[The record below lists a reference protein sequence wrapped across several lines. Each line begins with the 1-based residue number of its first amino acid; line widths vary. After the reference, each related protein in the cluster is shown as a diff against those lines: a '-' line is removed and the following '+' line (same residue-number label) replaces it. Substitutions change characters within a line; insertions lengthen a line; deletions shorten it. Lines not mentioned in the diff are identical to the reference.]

1 MDTDFGIVVTGAGIV
16 SAIGIGK
23 TETLRSLLDE
33 RTGIAPLRY
42 LRPSPHR
49 GEGQGM
55 GPSADF
61 LVGEVKLSDE
71 EMKQRLG
78 IGSEPTT
85 RTSLMGMIALEEA
98 LSEAGLWPDSGQRF
112 QALQAADDDRP
123 RIALVSG
130 TTVGGMDKSEQYYQD
145 FLEND
150 THNDYILTHD
160 CGATTELVARHFLR
174 SQDPSVPPSGLFSLL
189 MTPSTACSSAANAFV
204 VGANLLRS
212 GLADI
217 AVVGGAECISRFH
230 LNGFNSLMIIDHGQ
244 CRPFDADRAGLNL
257 GEGAAY
263 MVLESVGHARRRGA
277 RPVACLEGYGNACDA
292 YHQTASSDNGEGA
305 FLAMRRALHTARLQP
320 ADIDYV
326 NAHGTGTPNNDVS
339 ESQALKR
346 VFGSALPP
354 ISSTKGFTGHT
365 TSASGSVEAVICL
378 LALRHDFLPANYGFT
393 TPMPDGITPVAH
405 VTTGRPLR
413 HVMCNSFG
421 FGGNDTSLVFGVWS

>member
-1 MDTDFGIVVTGAGIV
+1 MDTDSGIVVTGAGIV
-16 SAIGIGK
+16 SAIGLGK
-23 TETLRSLLDE
+23 AATLQSLLDE

-42 LRPSPHR
+42 LCPSPHQ
-49 GEGQGM
+49 GEGQEVGA
-55 GPSADF
+55 SADF

-78 IGSEPTT
+78 IDSEPTT
-85 RTSLMGMIALEEA
+85 RTSLMGMMALDEA
-98 LSEAGLWPDSGQRF
+98 LGEAGLWSASDGSPVGDTRV
-112 QALQAADDDRP
+112 
-123 RIALVSG
+123 ALVSG
-130 TTVGGMDKSEQYYQD
+130 TTVGGMDKSELYYQD

-160 CGATTELVARHFLR
+160 CGATTELMACRFLR
-174 SQDPSVPPSGLFSLL
+174 SKGSSVPPSGLFSIV

-244 CRPFDADRAGLNL
+244 CRPFDAYRAGLNL

-263 MVLESVGHARRRGA
+263 MVLESASHARCRGV
-277 RPVACLEGYGNACDA
+277 RTLACLAGYGNACDA
-292 YHQTASSDNGEGA
+292 YHQTASSEDGEGA
-305 FLAMRRALHTARLQP
+305 FLAMQRALHTAHLQP

-326 NAHGTGTPNNDVS
+326 NAHGTGTPNNDAS

-346 VFGSALPP
+346 VFGSNLPP

-378 LALRHDFLPANYGFT
+378 LALCHGFLPSNFGFS
-393 TPMPDGITPVAH
+393 TPMPYGITPVAH
-405 VTTGRPLR
+405 VTTGQQLR

-421 FGGNDTSLVFGVWS
+421 FGGNDTSLIFGVRS